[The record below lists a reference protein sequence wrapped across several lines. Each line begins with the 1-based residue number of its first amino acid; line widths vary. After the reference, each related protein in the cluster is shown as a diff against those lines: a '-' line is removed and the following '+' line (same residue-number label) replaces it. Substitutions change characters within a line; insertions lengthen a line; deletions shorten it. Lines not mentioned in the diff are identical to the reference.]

1 VTGGHSNKCITKL
14 RPITHIKL
22 LHLYE
27 ILHVILMIF
36 WTCGTTVHPI
46 VLTHITVQAQAISYK
61 KKVR

>member
-1 VTGGHSNKCITKL
+1 VTGGHSKKCITKL
-14 RPITHIKL
+14 RPITLIK

>member
-1 VTGGHSNKCITKL
+1 VTGGHSKKRITKL
-14 RPITHIKL
+14 RPITLIK